1 MRGLV
6 LLLGAFTAALLSLA
20 PVRAAPPVLRAALQL
35 SGTVNWEADT
45 IRHYGLD
52 TSNGFSLEVI
62 DVAGAPAAQIALL
75 AGDVDMIVPDWLW
88 VARERVAGR
97 DFVFIPYSRA
107 VGGLM
112 VPADSP
118 AKTLADLKGG
128 KIGVA
133 GSPIDKSWL
142 ILRAYAQKVE
152 GIDLSATTEQL
163 FGAPPLIYK
172 AALDGELQGALNFW
186 NFGAR
191 MQAAGMRTL
200 VSVEQAAQALGLDPE
215 TPLLGYVVRGPVLKA
230 SPRLGE
236 AIAGGVDVRHADRDM
251 AVGAAYLVL
260 LLLVPIV
267 RQLEDRRARLVAIAD
282 EEPAILRKR
291 FVYGRR
297 RVVQR
302 RLRERPAK
310 GPRAHRCSEQV
321 PCRHGRFERIARHQ
335 RCPRQRDVDAEIRP
349 PVRSDEKRAVHGLVV
364 GHVLVRPR
372 PRCFAGPQILRR
384 PRLRPI
390 ALEEHPHVVVA
401 ERAVGRQGQRPFRA
415 APVVHAYGPLVDDTV
430 LRVADRDDDGRIGA
444 EKPDAIGRVLT
455 QNRLQMHF
463 LSKPVDAAV
472 GEHRPAQQGY

>member
-1 MRGLV
+1 MKGLI

-75 AGDVDMIVPDWLW
+75 AGDVDMIVSDWLW
-88 VARERVAGR
+88 VARERAAGR

-236 AIAGGVDVRHADRDM
+236 AIA
-251 AVGAAYLVL
+251 AAS
-260 LLLVPIV
+260 
-267 RQLEDRRARLVAIAD
+267 REAKERLASD
-282 EEPAILRKR
+282 PA
-291 FVYGRR
+291 
-297 RVVQR
+297 
-302 RLRERPAK
+302 AW
-310 GPRAHRCSEQV
+310 
-321 PCRHGRFERIARHQ
+321 ERIRPMMKAAN
-335 RCPRQRDVDAEIRP
+335 DAEFEALRAGFLAGIP
-349 PVRSDEKRAVHGLVV
+349 KRG
-364 GHVLVRPR
+364 
-372 PRCFAGPQILRR
+372 
-384 PRLRPI
+384 
-390 ALEEHPHVVVA
+390 
-401 ERAVGRQGQRPFRA
+401 
-415 APVVHAYGPLVDDTV
+415 
-430 LRVADRDDDGRIGA
+430 
-444 EKPDAIGRVLT
+444 
-455 QNRLQMHF
+455 
-463 LSKPVDAAV
+463 PVDEAAAARMLALMTKLGGADLV
-472 GEHRPAQQGY
+472 GDLKELPDGVFHHPGS